1 MAPPNNQD
9 EARFNKLEEAIT
21 KMSDVASDMS
31 KMLAVHEQRLN
42 QQEKLSDS
50 IGSKLEK
57 RNDEVDKKFD
67 QVYDAIKAGD
77 DAIIN
82 EMKKI
87 AEIRAG
93 QFAELNEKI
102 TRLEKWRW
110 MVVGGA
116 MAAGYGLSLF
126 FNLLKFIH

>member
-1 MAPPNNQD
+1 MASPNNQD
-9 EARFNKLEEAIT
+9 ETRFNKLEEAIS

-77 DAIIN
+77 DAIIG
-82 EMKKI
+82 EIKKI

-93 QFAELNEKI
+93 QLSELNEKI
-102 TRLEKWRW
+102 SKLEKWRW

-126 FNLLKFIH
+126 FNLLKYIH

>member
-1 MAPPNNQD
+1 MPPNID
-9 EARFNKLEEAIT
+9 EIRFNKLEEAIS

-31 KMLAVHEQRLN
+31 KMLAVHEQRIQ

-50 IGSKLEK
+50 IGTKLEK

-67 QVYDAIKAGD
+67 QVYDAIRQGD
-77 DAIIN
+77 NSIIA

-87 AEIRAG
+87 AEIREN
-93 QFAELNEKI
+93 QFADLNEKI
-102 TRLEKWRW
+102 TKLEKWRW

-126 FNLLKFIH
+126 FNLVKYIH

>member
-77 DAIIN
+77 DAIIS
-82 EMKKI
+82 EIKKI

>member
-1 MAPPNNQD
+1 MPPNID
-9 EARFNKLEEAIT
+9 ELRFNKLEEAIS

-31 KMLAVHEQRLN
+31 KMLAVHEQRLQ

-50 IGSKLEK
+50 IGTKLEK

-77 DAIIN
+77 DAIIT

-87 AEIRAG
+87 ADIREK
-93 QFAELNEKI
+93 QFATLNDKI
-102 TRLEKWRW
+102 SKIEKWRW
-110 MVVGGA
+110 MVIGGA

-126 FNLLKFIH
+126 SNLVKYFH

>member
-77 DAIIN
+77 DAIIG

-102 TRLEKWRW
+102 TKLEKWRW

>member
-77 DAIIN
+77 DAIIG

>member
-1 MAPPNNQD
+1 MPPNID
-9 EARFNKLEEAIT
+9 EIRFNKLEEVIS

-31 KMLAVHEQRLN
+31 KMLAVHEQRIQ

-50 IGSKLEK
+50 IGTKLEK

-67 QVYDAIKAGD
+67 QVYDAIRQGD
-77 DAIIN
+77 NSIIA

-87 AEIRAG
+87 AEIREN
-93 QFAELNEKI
+93 QFADLNEKI
-102 TRLEKWRW
+102 TKLEKWRW

-126 FNLLKFIH
+126 FNLIKYIR

>member
-42 QQEKLSDS
+42 QQEKHSDS
-50 IGSKLEK
+50 IGTKLEK

-77 DAIIN
+77 DAIIG

-102 TRLEKWRW
+102 TKLEKWRW

>member
-1 MAPPNNQD
+1 MPPNID
-9 EARFNKLEEAIT
+9 EIRFNKLEEVIS

-31 KMLAVHEQRLN
+31 KMLAVHEQRIQ

-50 IGSKLEK
+50 IGTKLEK

-67 QVYDAIKAGD
+67 QVYDAIRQGD
-77 DAIIN
+77 NSIIA

-87 AEIRAG
+87 AEIREN
-93 QFAELNEKI
+93 QFADLNEKI
-102 TRLEKWRW
+102 TKLEKWRW

-126 FNLLKFIH
+126 FNLVKYIH

>member
-9 EARFNKLEEAIT
+9 EVRFNKLEEAIT

>member
-1 MAPPNNQD
+1 MPPNID
-9 EARFNKLEEAIT
+9 EIRFNKLEEAIS

-31 KMLAVHEQRLN
+31 KMLAVHEQRIQ

-50 IGSKLEK
+50 IGTKLEK

-67 QVYDAIKAGD
+67 QVYDAIRHGD
-77 DAIIN
+77 NSIIA

-87 AEIRAG
+87 AEIREN
-93 QFAELNEKI
+93 QFADLNEKI

-126 FNLLKFIH
+126 FNLVKYIH

>member
-1 MAPPNNQD
+1 MPPNID
-9 EARFNKLEEAIT
+9 EIRFNKLEEVIS

-31 KMLAVHEQRLN
+31 KMLAVHEQRIQ

-67 QVYDAIKAGD
+67 QVYDAIRQGD
-77 DAIIN
+77 NSIIA

-87 AEIRAG
+87 AEIREN
-93 QFAELNEKI
+93 QFADLNEKI
-102 TRLEKWRW
+102 TKLEKWRW

-126 FNLLKFIH
+126 FNLIKYIH

>member
-1 MAPPNNQD
+1 MPPNMD
-9 EARFNKLEEAIT
+9 EIRFNKLEEAIS

-31 KMLAVHEQRLN
+31 KMLAVHEQRIQ
-42 QQEKLSDS
+42 QQEKVSDS

-57 RNDEVDKKFD
+57 RNDEVDRKFD
-67 QVYDAIKAGD
+67 QVYDAIKQGD
-77 DAIIN
+77 NAIIT

-87 AEIRAG
+87 AEIREN

-102 TRLEKWRW
+102 SRLERWRW

-116 MAAGYGLSLF
+116 MAAGYGMSLF
-126 FNLLKFIH
+126 FNLIKYIH

>member
-1 MAPPNNQD
+1 MPPNID
-9 EARFNKLEEAIT
+9 EIRFNKLEEAIS

-31 KMLAVHEQRLN
+31 KMLAVHEQRIQ

-50 IGSKLEK
+50 IGTKLEK

-67 QVYDAIKAGD
+67 QVYDAIRQGD
-77 DAIIN
+77 NSIIT

-87 AEIRAG
+87 AEIREN
-93 QFAELNEKI
+93 QFADLNEKI
-102 TRLEKWRW
+102 TKLEKWRW

-126 FNLLKFIH
+126 FNLVKYIH

>member
-1 MAPPNNQD
+1 MPPNID
-9 EARFNKLEEAIT
+9 EIRFNKLEEVIS

-31 KMLAVHEQRLN
+31 KMLAVHEQRIQ

-50 IGSKLEK
+50 IGTKLEK

-67 QVYDAIKAGD
+67 QVYDAIRQGD
-77 DAIIN
+77 NSIIA

-87 AEIRAG
+87 AEIREN
-93 QFAELNEKI
+93 QFADLNEKI
-102 TRLEKWRW
+102 TKLEKWRW

-126 FNLLKFIH
+126 FNLIKYIH

>member
-1 MAPPNNQD
+1 MPPNID
-9 EARFNKLEEAIT
+9 EIRFNKLEEAIS

-31 KMLAVHEQRLN
+31 KMLAVHEQRIQ

-50 IGSKLEK
+50 IGTKLEK

-67 QVYDAIKAGD
+67 QVYDAIRQGD
-77 DAIIN
+77 NSIIA

-87 AEIRAG
+87 AEIREN
-93 QFAELNEKI
+93 QFADLNEKI
-102 TRLEKWRW
+102 TKLEKWRW

-126 FNLLKFIH
+126 FNLIKYIR

>member
-1 MAPPNNQD
+1 MPPNID
-9 EARFNKLEEAIT
+9 EIRFNKLEEAIS

-31 KMLAVHEQRLN
+31 KMLAVHEQRIQ

-50 IGSKLEK
+50 IGTKLEK

-67 QVYDAIKAGD
+67 QVYDAIRQGD
-77 DAIIN
+77 NSIIA

-87 AEIRAG
+87 AEIREN
-93 QFAELNEKI
+93 QFADLNEKI
-102 TRLEKWRW
+102 TKLETWRW

-126 FNLLKFIH
+126 FNLIKYIH

>member
-77 DAIIN
+77 DAIIT

-93 QFAELNEKI
+93 QLSELNEKI
-102 TRLEKWRW
+102 SKLEKWRW

>member
-9 EARFNKLEEAIT
+9 EVRFNKLEEAIT

-77 DAIIN
+77 DSIIT
-82 EMKKI
+82 EIKKI

-93 QFAELNEKI
+93 QLAELNEKI
-102 TRLEKWRW
+102 TKLERWRW

-116 MAAGYGLSLF
+116 MAAGYGISLF
-126 FNLLKFIH
+126 FNLLKYIH

>member
-77 DAIIN
+77 DAIIS

-87 AEIRAG
+87 AEIRAR

-102 TRLEKWRW
+102 TKLEKWRW

>member
-1 MAPPNNQD
+1 MPPNID
-9 EARFNKLEEAIT
+9 EIRFNKLEEAIS

-31 KMLAVHEQRLN
+31 KMLAVHEQRIQ

-50 IGSKLEK
+50 IGYKLEK
-57 RNDEVDKKFD
+57 RNDAVDKKFD
-67 QVYDAIKAGD
+67 QVYDAIKQGD
-77 DAIIN
+77 NSIIA

-87 AEIRAG
+87 AEIREN
-93 QFAELNEKI
+93 QFADLNEKI
-102 TRLEKWRW
+102 TKLEKWRW

-126 FNLLKFIH
+126 FNLIKYIR

>member
-77 DAIIN
+77 DAIIG

-93 QFAELNEKI
+93 QLSELNEKI
-102 TRLEKWRW
+102 SRLEKWRW

>member
-1 MAPPNNQD
+1 MKPT
-9 EARFNKLEEAIT
+9 LL
-21 KMSDVASDMS
+21 V
-31 KMLAVHEQRLN
+31 LAAGM
-42 QQEKLSDS
+42 
-50 IGSKLEK
+50 GSRYGGLKQIDPVGL
-57 RNDEVDKKFD
+57 NDETILEFS
-67 QVYDAIKAGD
+67 VYDAIKAGD
-77 DAIIN
+77 DAIIG

-126 FNLLKFIH
+126 FNLLKYIH

>member
-1 MAPPNNQD
+1 MPPNID
-9 EARFNKLEEAIT
+9 EIRFNKLEEVIS

-31 KMLAVHEQRLN
+31 KMLAVHEQRIQ

-50 IGSKLEK
+50 IGTKLEK
-57 RNDEVDKKFD
+57 RNDAVDKKFD
-67 QVYDAIKAGD
+67 QVYDAIRQGD
-77 DAIIN
+77 NSIIA

-87 AEIRAG
+87 AEIREN
-93 QFAELNEKI
+93 QFADLNEKI
-102 TRLEKWRW
+102 TKLEKWRW

-126 FNLLKFIH
+126 FNLIKYIH

>member
-77 DAIIN
+77 DAIIT

-93 QFAELNEKI
+93 QLFELNEKI
-102 TRLEKWRW
+102 SKLEKWRW

>member
-1 MAPPNNQD
+1 MPPNID
-9 EARFNKLEEAIT
+9 EIRFNKLEEAIS

-31 KMLAVHEQRLN
+31 KMLAVHEQRIQ

-50 IGSKLEK
+50 IGTKLEK

-67 QVYDAIKAGD
+67 QVYDAIRQGD
-77 DAIIN
+77 NSIIA

-87 AEIRAG
+87 AEIREN
-93 QFAELNEKI
+93 QFADLNEKI
-102 TRLEKWRW
+102 TKLEKWRW

-126 FNLLKFIH
+126 FNLIKYIH